1 MVTAAQE
8 AAVTHAY
15 DQCRRR
21 TGTSVRR
28 AAVATLAALLA
39 TLCASDAGAQCSPRA
54 VLQNFNALR
63 PPAASAAPPRD
74 ITSAATTPVWK
85 TVSVG
90 TTTSTFGLRN
100 ALDAA
105 NCGIGDLAEQVL
117 ARPAFTISRTRQ
129 DIDLVSVSVR
139 ELGFRESTARLAEIY
154 VQAQKLGFELPAA
167 EIGPQLRLQYFDQP
181 IGEFLH
187 IGMEPIRTWTGEPVI
202 LVVANGGA
210 GLILVAQ
217 DGEAEAKI
225 PVTSRFVFVRRRDV
239 AENVQKQDRQ

>member
-1 MVTAAQE
+1 MVAAVQE
-8 AAVTHAY
+8 AVVTQAY
-15 DQCRRR
+15 DPCRRR
-21 TGTSVRR
+21 TG
-28 AAVATLAALLA
+28 AVARCAVVAMLTALAAMLFA
-39 TLCASDAGAQCSPRA
+39 TDAGAQCSPRA

-63 PPAASAAPPRD
+63 APAAPVAPRE

-85 TVSVG
+85 TIAIG

-105 NCGIGDLAEQVL
+105 SCGVGDLAEQVL
-117 ARPAFTISRTRQ
+117 ARPAFTVSRTRL
-129 DIDLVSVSVR
+129 DVDLVSVSAA
-139 ELGFRESTARLAEIY
+139 ELGFRGRTAPLADIY
-154 VQAQKLGFELPAA
+154 AQAQKLGFELASA

-187 IGMEPIRTWTGEPVI
+187 IGMEPMRTWTGEPVI

-210 GLILVAQ
+210 GLILVGQ
-217 DGEAEAKI
+217 DGEAEAAI

-239 AENVQKQDRQ
+239 AESVRR

>member
-1 MVTAAQE
+1 MLAAALE
-8 AAVTHAY
+8 AAVKHAN
-15 DQCRRR
+15 DQCRRCIGKSAR
-21 TGTSVRR
+21 CAFVTALTALAGMLF
-28 AAVATLAALLA
+28 ATE
-39 TLCASDAGAQCSPRA
+39 AGAQCSPRA

-63 PPAASAAPPRD
+63 PSASVASPRE

-85 TVSVG
+85 TISIG
-90 TTTSTFGLRN
+90 TSTSSFGLRN

-105 NCGIGDLAEQVL
+105 NCGVGDMAEQVL
-117 ARPAFTISRTRQ
+117 ARPAFTVSHTRQ

-139 ELGFRESTARLAEIY
+139 ELGFRESTARLADIY
-154 VQAQKLGFELPAA
+154 AQAQKLGFELPAA

-187 IGMEPIRTWTGEPVI
+187 IGMEPIRTWAGEAVI

-217 DGEAEAKI
+217 DGEAEARI
-225 PVTSRFVFVRRRDV
+225 PATARFVFVRRRDV
-239 AENVQKQDRQ
+239 AENVPDSVQK